1 MAEKPIVTNAMRLL
15 KAAGIVFEVKTYE
28 VDEKD
33 LSGVHVAQVCGLD
46 PSKPAARFPARSG
59 CVWRKPSGR

>member
-15 KAAGIVFEVKTYE
+15 KAAGIAFEVKTYE

-33 LSGVHVAQVCGLD
+33 LSGDGVRHSRGAG
-46 PSKPAARFPARSG
+46 SG
-59 CVWRKPSGR
+59 SQKTGACFGR